1 MFATRKVNKDY
12 LKDHAAYRLY
22 EYLESIGEL
31 SRYMI
36 NTKPPVRDK
45 IQEEKYRDHRM
56 TTLLRISFNFE
67 ESKQGFKYWAGILNR
82 LQTIEKQNEKDK

>member
-45 IQEEKYRDHRM
+45 IQQEKYRDHMM

-67 ESKQGFKYWAGILNR
+67 ESKQGFNHWAGILNR